1 MDERLKVVLEILKKE
16 GKLRSNELVRRLKDE
31 GKMSRQTAINTIEE
45 GVSKRKIF
53 REDVIVKE
61 KEQAVYYTVYPD
73 ITKNEKI
80 LFEQMN
86 KFLKDFDDRFSIF
99 KEKFSRMS
107 IEGKS
112 QGVEGFSLFLI
123 HFNLAVRRLWESH
136 EKKREWKTLQ
146 NLVHSRMGSLNKL
159 LKSRPKKEQN
169 VIGRHV
175 LEGELLYLDEAKGFL
190 DEYLQ
195 KIK

>member
-1 MDERLKVVLEILKKE
+1 MKDIEIKKLYELAKCETYASTHDINKNVFHGLISSMITKLVV
-16 GKLRSNELVRRLKDE
+16 RKDE
-31 GKMSRQTAINTIEE
+31 ASLKQLS
-45 GVSKRKIF
+45 
-53 REDVIVKE
+53 
-61 KEQAVYYTVYPD
+61 
-73 ITKNEKI
+73 I
-80 LFEQMN
+80 LEQMN

>member
-1 MDERLKVVLEILKKE
+1 MDERLKVALEILKKE

>member
-1 MDERLKVVLEILKKE
+1 MDERLKVALEILKKE

-169 VIGRHV
+169 VIGSHV